1 MTTTQA
7 VDVRQQKQ
15 DQLVGWLRQRQDDI
29 AMAAATHIKPSAIIR
44 VTQGALRRD
53 PKLAAAAVA
62 NPLSLLNALLDCAR
76 LGHEPDT
83 DDYYL
88 VPFGDEVTG
97 IEGYK
102 GIIERMYRA
111 GGVTSVVAQVVH
123 LFDRYTP
130 RGENTPPW
138 HEYDDF
144 APVRERGPMR
154 GAYAFAILRDG
165 QCSQVIRMG
174 EDEIM
179 QHKAMSR
186 GSGKPD
192 SPWQKWPAA
201 MWKKTVLRG
210 LEPYVP
216 TSTEYRTA
224 PPGSAPAKNGQDTPA
239 YPAAPLL
246 SLPALEVSGRPEP
259 AAEDDTQANPGRSP
273 AGGEDGQER
282 TQGDPRAAGTASPR
296 GAQPPPPQPQ
306 DQPGSASKDQLTKL
320 HTILTGLGFGA
331 DDREQK
337 LVVAETITGRA
348 PLHGPKRGRSSGN
361 LSFTEA
367 RKLIDTLDGTSRDD
381 LIALMATEE
390 AGAGDA

>member
-1 MTTTQA
+1 MITQA
-7 VDVRQQKQ
+7 VSARQKE
-15 DQLVGWLRQRQDDI
+15 DQLIGWLRQRQDDI

-53 PKLAAAAVA
+53 PKLAAAAIA
-62 NPLSLLNALLDCAR
+62 NPFSLLNALLDCAR

-130 RGENTPPW
+130 RGQNEPPW

-144 APVRERGPMR
+144 APPRERGPMR
-154 GAYAFAILRDG
+154 GAYAYAILREG

-174 EDEIM
+174 HDEIM

-192 SPWQKWPAA
+192 SPWQKWESS
-201 MWKKTVLRG
+201 MWKKTVLRA

-216 TSTEYRTA
+216 TSTEYRGT
-224 PPGSAPAKNGQDTPA
+224 PPGAAPAKDGGNGIA
-239 YPAAPLL
+239 YLVPPPVSVRPLQVASTETGPERPSSAVPDEQSASGPAAD
-246 SLPALEVSGRPEP
+246 EG
-259 AAEDDTQANPGRSP
+259 PGTP
-273 AGGEDGQER
+273 EDGQYHLTE
-282 TQGDPRAAGTASPR
+282 TDIENE
-296 GAQPPPPQPQ
+296 
-306 DQPGSASKDQLTKL
+306 PGSASKDQLTRL
-320 HTILTGLGFGA
+320 HTILTGLGFGGE
-331 DDREQK
+331 DREQK
-337 LVVAETITGRA
+337 LVIAEMITGRA

-361 LSFTEA
+361 LSYTEA
-367 RKLIDTLDGTSRDD
+367 DTLIRKLDEFVDENGERDRD
-381 LIALMATEE
+381 ALIAYMAEHEQAGE
-390 AGAGDA
+390 ADG